1 MVFPIS
7 RIFSFSS
14 VVNTSHIL
22 STNWILDNGATN
34 HMVHSLKFFTSITS
48 IVQISIRLPNGDMAK
63 VTHIGTMQLSPTLTL
78 ENVLFIPT
86 FSFNLVSISK
96 LIQNLSFYCIFLSR
110 YYFI

>member
-22 STNWILDNGATN
+22 STNWILDSGATN
-34 HMVHSLKFFTSITS
+34 HMVHSLNFFTSITS

-63 VTHIGTMQLSPTLTL
+63 VTHI